1 MSPFDY
7 LKAIN
12 ETKEDVML
20 TPQDERKYSSFI
32 VNRGLSFFM
41 DTIFQ
46 VNEMNRNHHLDSR
59 LQFDYLL
66 NNIRKKR
73 RYSKWLKPEKL
84 QNVELVKEYYGF
96 SYEKA
101 KDALRILCWHK
112 MLPHEDN
119 WKTEKLVHENQFK
132 YVLNKCGINCKFDY
146 MPTWQA

>member
-20 TPQDERKYSSFI
+20 TYQDEKKYAAFI

-46 VNEMNRNHHLDSR
+46 ANEINRNHHLDSR

-66 NNIRKKR
+66 NSIRQKK

-84 QNVELVKEYYGF
+84 DDLDIVKEYYGF
-96 SYEKA
+96 GNEKA
-101 KDALRILCWHK
+101 KNALQVLSVDQLAYIRRKL
-112 MLPHEDN
+112 N
-119 WKTEKLVHENQFK
+119 QGGVEK
-132 YVLNKCGINCKFDY
+132 
-146 MPTWQA
+146 

>member
-46 VNEMNRNHHLDSR
+46 VNEMNRNHHLDGR
-59 LQFDYLL
+59 LQFDYLI

-84 QNVELVKEYYGF
+84 KNVQLVMSFYSF
-96 SYEKA
+96 IN
-101 KDALRILCWHK
+101 LRGRSVSCSLII
-112 MLPHEDN
+112 
-119 WKTEKLVHENQFK
+119 
-132 YVLNKCGINCKFDY
+132 YRI
-146 MPTWQA
+146 

>member
-20 TPQDERKYSSFI
+20 TSQDEKKYSAFI

-46 VNEMNRNHHLDSR
+46 ANELNRNHHLDSR

-66 NNIRKKR
+66 NSIRQKK
-73 RYSKWLKPEKL
+73 RYSKWLKNEKIDNL
-84 QNVELVKEYYGF
+84 DIVKEYYGF
-96 SYEKA
+96 SIEKA
-101 KDALRILCWHK
+101 KDALKVLSDEQLGYIKDKL
-112 MLPHEDN
+112 N
-119 WKTEKLVHENQFK
+119 QGGVEK
-132 YVLNKCGINCKFDY
+132 
-146 MPTWQA
+146 

>member
-1 MSPFDY
+1 MSPFEY
-7 LKAIN
+7 IKAIN

-20 TPQDERKYSSFI
+20 TSQDEKKYSPFI

-66 NNIRKKR
+66 NSIRQKK

-84 QNVELVKEYYGF
+84 HDLDVVKEYYGF
-96 SYEKA
+96 GNEKA
-101 KDALRILCWHK
+101 KDALRILSEAQLAFIK
-112 MLPHEDN
+112 DKLN
-119 WKTEKLVHENQFK
+119 QGGAEK
-132 YVLNKCGINCKFDY
+132 
-146 MPTWQA
+146 

>member
-20 TPQDERKYSSFI
+20 TPEDERKYSPFI

-46 VNEMNRNHHLDSR
+46 VNELNRNYHLEAR

-66 NNIRKKR
+66 NSVRKKK

-84 QNVELVKEYYGF
+84 QDLDVVKEYYGF
-96 SYEKA
+96 GNEKA
-101 KDALRILCWHK
+101 KDALRILS
-112 MLPHEDN
+112 EDQLAFIKDKLN
-119 WKTEKLVHENQFK
+119 QGGAEK
-132 YVLNKCGINCKFDY
+132 
-146 MPTWQA
+146 

>member
-20 TPQDERKYSSFI
+20 TSQDEKKYAAFI

-46 VNEMNRNHHLDSR
+46 ANEINRNHHLDSR

-66 NNIRKKR
+66 YSIRQKK

-84 QNVELVKEYYGF
+84 DDLDIVKEYYGF
-96 SYEKA
+96 GNEKA
-101 KDALRILCWHK
+101 KNALQVLSVDQLAYIRRKL
-112 MLPHEDN
+112 N
-119 WKTEKLVHENQFK
+119 QGGVEK
-132 YVLNKCGINCKFDY
+132 
-146 MPTWQA
+146 

>member
-20 TPQDERKYSSFI
+20 TSQDEKKYAAFI

-41 DTIFQ
+41 DTIFLA
-46 VNEMNRNHHLDSR
+46 NEINRNHHLDSR

-66 NNIRKKR
+66 NSIRQKK

-84 QNVELVKEYYGF
+84 DDLDIVKEYYGF
-96 SYEKA
+96 GNEKA
-101 KDALRILCWHK
+101 KNALQVLSVDQLAYIRCKL
-112 MLPHEDN
+112 N
-119 WKTEKLVHENQFK
+119 QGGVEK
-132 YVLNKCGINCKFDY
+132 
-146 MPTWQA
+146 

>member
-12 ETKEDVML
+12 ETKEDIML
-20 TPQDERKYSSFI
+20 TSQDEKKYAAFI

-46 VNEMNRNHHLDSR
+46 TNEMNRNPHLDSR
-59 LQFDYLL
+59 LQFDYLI

-84 QNVELVKEYYGF
+84 KNVELVKEYYGF

-101 KDALRILCWHK
+101 KDALRILSEEQLAYIIDK
-112 MLPHEDN
+112 LNQGGVEYDN
-119 WKTEKLVHENQFK
+119 RNREHGGVHSRK
-132 YVLNKCGINCKFDY
+132 SR
-146 MPTWQA
+146 

>member
-12 ETKEDVML
+12 ETKEDIML
-20 TPQDERKYSSFI
+20 TSQDEKKYAPFI

-46 VNEMNRNHHLDSR
+46 ANEVNFHFHLDSR

-66 NNIRKKR
+66 NSVRKKK

-84 QNVELVKEYYGF
+84 QKLDVVKEYYGF
-96 SYEKA
+96 GNEKA
-101 KDALRILCWHK
+101 KDVLRTLSGNQLAFIKDKL
-112 MLPHEDN
+112 N
-119 WKTEKLVHENQFK
+119 QGGVEK
-132 YVLNKCGINCKFDY
+132 
-146 MPTWQA
+146 

>member
-20 TPQDERKYSSFI
+20 TPEDEKKYSPFI

-46 VNEMNRNHHLDSR
+46 VNELNRNYHLEAR

-66 NNIRKKR
+66 NSVRKKK

-84 QNVELVKEYYGF
+84 QDLDVVKEYYGF
-96 SYEKA
+96 GNEKA
-101 KDALRILCWHK
+101 KDALRTLS
-112 MLPHEDN
+112 EDQLTFIKDKLN
-119 WKTEKLVHENQFK
+119 QGGAEK
-132 YVLNKCGINCKFDY
+132 
-146 MPTWQA
+146 

>member
-12 ETKEDVML
+12 ETKEDIML
-20 TPQDERKYSSFI
+20 TPEDERKYSPFI

-46 VNEMNRNHHLDSR
+46 VNELNRNYHLEAR

-66 NNIRKKR
+66 NSVRKKK

-84 QNVELVKEYYGF
+84 HDLDVVKEYYGF
-96 SYEKA
+96 SNEKA
-101 KDALRILCWHK
+101 KDALSTLS
-112 MLPHEDN
+112 EDQLAFIKDKLN
-119 WKTEKLVHENQFK
+119 QGGVEK
-132 YVLNKCGINCKFDY
+132 
-146 MPTWQA
+146 

>member
-20 TPQDERKYSSFI
+20 TPEDERKYSPFI

-46 VNEMNRNHHLDSR
+46 VNELNRNYHLEAR

-66 NNIRKKR
+66 NSVRKKK

-84 QNVELVKEYYGF
+84 QDLDVVKEYYGF
-96 SYEKA
+96 GNEKA
-101 KDALRILCWHK
+101 KDALKTLS
-112 MLPHEDN
+112 EDQLGYIKDKLN
-119 WKTEKLVHENQFK
+119 QGGVEK
-132 YVLNKCGINCKFDY
+132 
-146 MPTWQA
+146 

>member
-46 VNEMNRNHHLDSR
+46 VNELNRNHHLDSR

-66 NNIRKKR
+66 NSVRKKK

-84 QNVELVKEYYGF
+84 QDLDVVKEYYGF
-96 SYEKA
+96 GNEKA
-101 KDALRILCWHK
+101 KDALRILS
-112 MLPHEDN
+112 EDQLAFIKDKLN
-119 WKTEKLVHENQFK
+119 QGGVEK
-132 YVLNKCGINCKFDY
+132 
-146 MPTWQA
+146 

>member
-7 LKAIN
+7 IKAIN

-59 LQFDYLL
+59 LQFDYFL
-66 NNIRKKR
+66 NTIRKKK

-84 QNVELVKEYYGF
+84 HNLNVVKEYYGF
-96 SYEKA
+96 SNEKA
-101 KDALRILCWHK
+101 KRALKILSDDQLAFINDK
-112 MLPHEDN
+112 LN
-119 WKTEKLVHENQFK
+119 QGGAEK
-132 YVLNKCGINCKFDY
+132 
-146 MPTWQA
+146 

>member
-20 TPQDERKYSSFI
+20 TSQDEKKYAPFI

-46 VNEMNRNHHLDSR
+46 VNELNRNYHLEAR

-66 NNIRKKR
+66 NSVRKKK

-84 QNVELVKEYYGF
+84 QDLDVVKEYYGF
-96 SYEKA
+96 SNEKA
-101 KDALRILCWHK
+101 KDALRILS
-112 MLPHEDN
+112 EDQLAFIKDKLN
-119 WKTEKLVHENQFK
+119 QGGAEK
-132 YVLNKCGINCKFDY
+132 
-146 MPTWQA
+146 

>member
-20 TPQDERKYSSFI
+20 TSQDEKKYSAFI

-46 VNEMNRNHHLDSR
+46 TNEMNRNSHLDSR
-59 LQFDYLL
+59 LQFDYLI

-84 QNVELVKEYYGF
+84 KNVELVKEYYGF

-101 KDALRILCWHK
+101 KDALSILS
-112 MLPHEDN
+112 EDQLAYIRD
-119 WKTEKLVHENQFK
+119 KLNQGGVENDNRNREHGRVHLGK
-132 YVLNKCGINCKFDY
+132 SR
-146 MPTWQA
+146 